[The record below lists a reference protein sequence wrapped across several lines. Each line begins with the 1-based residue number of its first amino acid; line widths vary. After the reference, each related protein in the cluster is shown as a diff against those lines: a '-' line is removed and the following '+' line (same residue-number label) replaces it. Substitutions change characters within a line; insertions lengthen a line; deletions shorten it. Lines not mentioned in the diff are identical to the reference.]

1 MAGLLDALRGVL
13 GNPATSQGLLAT
25 GLGTLAANRPGA
37 SGLNA
42 IGQGGLLG
50 MNAYASTQDRARQAQ
65 QDQLKAQYMQQQMS
79 QSDVETQLKQQ
90 QVEQM
95 MRSEAQ
101 RQAMLGM
108 LMPGLA
114 GTQAPAT
121 TGGGVGG
128 VGAGT
133 SQAGGGSATA
143 GALGGANGL
152 GGVQGVGDT
161 TQASQ
166 AAQAAAQ
173 QGQDPAAAYFANL
186 SPQQR
191 ARMALDMS
199 FNQGKGAADIAK
211 PDMSIQNGIVV
222 DMNRMQPGQT
232 LPTTTP
238 DGQAVQWEPIGNG
251 QYRLTIPQ
259 GATDVMRTQQSI
271 RNEGEL
277 IPTLDANGNTV
288 LARKSD
294 AAGAV
299 TALNPAKQAYITGQS
314 DRDLKK
320 LGAYQDAREAAPG
333 QIGTY
338 TQLGN
343 ALEDLSKTG
352 TSPKL
357 AGLDATLKQWVP
369 GYKPGD
375 SLQPYQVASAVS
387 NQLALELRNPASGAG
402 MPGSMSDGDRAFLAS
417 MVANP
422 GTDINAARSMIDARV
437 RTLQRSQEVGDMASK
452 WAKRY
457 GQLSQVNAQG
467 KDFYDKLS
475 EWSTANPLFTPTNAQ
490 GQ

>member
-37 SGLNA
+37 SALNA

-65 QDQLKAQYMQQQMS
+65 QDQLKADYMQQQMS

-90 QVEQM
+90 QVNALL
-95 MRSEAQ
+95 RSEAQ
-101 RQAMLGM
+101 KQAMLG
-108 LMPGLA
+108 LLLPGLA
-114 GTQAPAT
+114 GTPAT
-121 TGGGVGG
+121 TGGGAGGMGG
-128 VGAGT
+128 VASGT
-133 SQAGGGSATA
+133 SGAGGSATA

-152 GGVQGVGDT
+152 GGVGDT

-232 LPTTTP
+232 LPTT
-238 DGQAVQWEPIGNG
+238 DNQGNAIQWEPIGNG
-251 QYRLTIPQ
+251 QYRLTMPQ
-259 GATDVMRTQQSI
+259 GAEDVMRTHQRI
-271 RNEGEL
+271 AAEGEL
-277 IPTLDANGNTV
+277 VPTLDANGNTV
-288 LARKSD
+288 LTRKSD
-294 AAGAV
+294 APGAV
-299 TALNPAKQAYITGQS
+299 TALNPAKQAYITGQGE
-314 DRDLKK
+314 RDLKK

-343 ALEDLSKTG
+343 ALEDLAKTG

-357 AGLDATLKQWVP
+357 AGLDSTLKQWVP

-375 SLQPYQVASAVS
+375 ALQPFQVASAVS

-475 EWSTANPLFTPTNAQ
+475 EWSNANPLFTPTNAQ